1 MAKKAKKGVRHK
13 MKRIMKK
20 KKKLRNKNKRK

>member
-1 MAKKAKKGVRHK
+1 MAKKAKKGIRHK
-13 MKRIMKK
+13 SKRIQKK